1 MLPTAIPYLN
11 RRLPDR
17 ALEDEDPL
25 SDKTN
30 TFSRPEPE
38 ENETANN
45 RILANYSSF
54 SVSGPV
60 RSSRHEDDTKR
71 AWAADQNG
79 NDEDGQPTK
88 TRRLFAQGDLE
99 VRRKSVPCGTKHI
112 NVVLKLSRSCCAKRR
127 QHMTVIIPQT
137 PETARGRSIYEA
149 LRRQQAAAISV

>member
-1 MLPTAIPYLN
+1 MLPRAIPYLN

-17 ALEDEDPL
+17 ALEDEDPVL

-30 TFSRPEPE
+30 TFSIPEPE

-45 RILANYSSF
+45 RTLANYSSF

-60 RSSRHEDDTKR
+60 RSSRHEDGTKR
-71 AWAADQNG
+71 AWAADKNG
-79 NDEDGQPTK
+79 NDEDGRLTK
-88 TRRLFAQGDLE
+88 TRRRFAQGDLE
-99 VRRKSVPCGTKHI
+99 
-112 NVVLKLSRSCCAKRR
+112 
-127 QHMTVIIPQT
+127 HMTVIIPQT